1 MADGDNSLWKLVV
14 GVLIL
19 LVLIAAVIVLI
30 MSTLKDKNIG
40 PSTGTSTTAT
50 TVTGSTED
58 LEGEGVDSIDG
69 TSTATDTGTGT
80 DTGTSTGTETG
91 TGTGTGT
98 SASVEK
104 VTITY
109 AGGAVEDFTM
119 KTTDPPL
126 TLKAV
131 TVPANSEV
139 PVVWSSSDE
148 NVFVVLQTGKVTAIG
163 KGDATLTVTCGSVT
177 AECTVRVR

>member
-1 MADGDNSLWKLVV
+1 MWKLIV

-30 MSTLKDKNIG
+30 VSTLKDKDIT
-40 PSTGTSTTAT
+40 PSTGTTTT
-50 TVTGSTED
+50 TVTSSTED
-58 LEGEGVDSIDG
+58 IEGDGVDSIDG
-69 TSTATDTGTGT
+69 STSTSTGT
-80 DTGTSTGTETG
+80 DTTTGTGTSTGTS

-98 SASVEK
+98 SATVEK

-109 AGGAVEDFTM
+109 AGNETVDFTL
-119 KTTDPPL
+119 KTSDPSL

-131 TVPANSEV
+131 TVPANTEV
-139 PVVWSSSDE
+139 PIVWSSSDE
-148 NVFVVLQTGKVTAIG
+148 NVFIVLQTGKVTAIG
-163 KGDATLTVTCGSVT
+163 KGDATLTATCGSVK